1 MKRTSF
7 KTVLLGIFSVFMV
20 AGLLYTDTAK
30 AEGDTNE
37 GASTNLGEAQVQE
50 YLMKVTNN
58 GKREEGKTTYQLSPV
73 DPSLYPRWHDFKGVF
88 DEEVLFHKYP
98 MQSGILKGKT
108 LKIQAVPT
116 APLETT
122 NASLLWIKDWELYGV
137 DPSLTSETVKVTGID
152 FQEGE
157 FIQYEVEPFG
167 DTGINR
173 ISFKKST
180 LGGLF
185 PTDNLVNS
193 TLLIQGVMATSDNKT
208 LSIRDWMPLETIAND
223 VEVTKPGT
231 YEIHGTISGSLFEEV
246 VGKDTILWA
255 ELVDYDGKKY
265 LTRWNRSKHSF
276 TNRNFAGEYTLEV
289 STITQDTAKPV
300 VEVVNVQKRPNG
312 FEFKTDEVVSLMGTV
327 GELVNSHASRNTYKF
342 NADDKTYYAVF
353 DSEIVGTNDA
363 NAKLSGKSLELTGVV
378 NKQNNLI
385 YLGVMGYRDP
395 YAADNYGKVTHP
407 TDATIKMDA
416 VRATPVYLV
425 SYTDNA
431 SAYRVVTSA
440 GVEHTFV
447 FDKKMLKENFP
458 TKNIIGQ
465 EFNFAIWFD
474 ENTKSQNAYLVA
486 SMSSTGKNGFEQDR
500 GKFLKVVENSS
511 SATIFSFESI
521 KGGTYNVLLNSA
533 SVAKM
538 GGANKVTGQTATIY
552 GHQSTASGERIFDVY
567 MLTPVNV
574 PHANAQKNEIATF
587 TGNVEKISSRDP
599 KGLTL
604 FATNQYGQS
613 EYLYIETDF
622 LKDKFPASIP
632 IEDIVSHE
640 ISVTGYRLANGVL
653 LVQDFGFPEVPTYYP
668 NEIKSK
674 IEAPEYF
681 PNMKGFTGIL
691 DISDIGGSHLMLITS
706 TDKYIL
712 NGKPEVMAQIENN
725 LRNIV
730 YLRGEY
736 REAGSPYWTG
746 EIKVYDIQ
754 PLDSNTNTIKNPIGE
769 PVHDLI
775 PDPQKDAHH
784 TIQLHDLPD
793 EFEFGS
799 AIPEAKY
806 FPEIPKV
813 EIDVPSLK

>member
-7 KTVLLGIFSVFMV
+7 KKVLLGVFSAFVV
-20 AGLLYTDTAK
+20 AGFLHADK
-30 AEGDTNE
+30 VNAEGDTNVE
-37 GASTNLGEAQVQE
+37 TTNLGESQVEE

-58 GKREEGKTTYQLSPV
+58 EIREGGKTTYKMTPV
-73 DPSLYPRWHDFKGVF
+73 DPSLYPKWQEFKGVF
-88 DEEVLFHKYP
+88 DQEVLFYKYP
-98 MQSGILKGKT
+98 MQSGTLKGKT
-108 LKIQAVPT
+108 IKVQAELG
-116 APLETT
+116 APM
-122 NASLLWIKDWELYGV
+122 ADVSPSLLWIKDWELHDV

-167 DTGINR
+167 NSEINR

-185 PTDNLVNS
+185 PTDNLVNA
-193 TLLIQGVMATSDNKT
+193 TLLIQGVIATSDNKT
-208 LSIRDWMPLETIAND
+208 LSVRDWLTLETVASET
-223 VEVTKPGT
+223 EVTKSKT
-231 YEIHGTISGSLFEEV
+231 YEIHGTIAGVLFEEV

-265 LTRWNRSKHSF
+265 LTRWNRSKHSI
-276 TNRNFAGEYTLEV
+276 TSRKFAGEYTLEV
-289 STITQDTAKPV
+289 STITRDTVKPV
-300 VEVVNVQKRPNG
+300 VEVESIQKRPDD

-327 GELVNSHASRNTYKF
+327 GELVNSHSSRNTYKF
-342 NADDKTYYAVF
+342 NADGKIYYAVF

-363 NAKLSGKSLELTGVV
+363 NSKLSGKALELTGVV
-378 NKQNNLI
+378 NKQNDLI

-395 YAADNYGKVTHP
+395 YAADKYGKYTHP
-407 TDATIKMDA
+407 TDSTIKIDA
-416 VRATPVYLV
+416 VKATPVYLV

-447 FDKKMLKENFP
+447 FDKNTLKDKFP
-458 TKNIIGQ
+458 TKNIIGE
-465 EFNFAIWFD
+465 EFNFTIWFD
-474 ENTKSQNAYLVA
+474 DNTKSQNAYLVA
-486 SMSSTGKNGFEQDR
+486 SMSSTGENGFEQDR
-500 GKFLKVVENSS
+500 GKFLKVVKTSS
-511 SATIFSFESI
+511 STTIFSFESI
-521 KGGTYNVLLNSA
+521 KGGVYNVLLNSA

-538 GGANKVTGQTATIY
+538 GGAKKVIGQTATIY
-552 GHQSTASGERIFDVY
+552 GHQSATSGERIFDVY

-574 PHANAQKNEIATF
+574 PHANTQKNEVATF
-587 TGNVEKISSRDP
+587 TGKVEKISSRDP

-604 FATNQYGQS
+604 FAANQYGQS

-622 LKDKFPASIP
+622 LKAKFPASIP
-632 IEDIVSHE
+632 LEDIVSHE
-640 ISVTGYRLANGVL
+640 ITVTGYRLANGVL
-653 LVQDFGFPEVPTYYP
+653 LVQDFGFPKVPTYYP
-668 NEIKSK
+668 DAIKSK

-681 PNMKGFTGIL
+681 PNLKGFTGIL

-712 NGKPEVMAQIENN
+712 NGKPEVMALIEDN

-775 PDPQKDAHH
+775 PDPSKDAHQ
-784 TIQLHDLPD
+784 TIQLHDLPE

-813 EIDVPSLK
+813 EIDTPYLK